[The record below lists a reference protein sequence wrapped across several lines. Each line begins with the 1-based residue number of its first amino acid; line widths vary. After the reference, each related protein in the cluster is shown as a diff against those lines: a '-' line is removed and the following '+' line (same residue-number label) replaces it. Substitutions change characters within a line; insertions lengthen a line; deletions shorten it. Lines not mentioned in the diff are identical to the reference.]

1 MYITDMGMSSFTSQ
15 ESDPKKTWPC
25 IIVWCQNMGS
35 LLCSKYYYQMP
46 FGDAERIAHV
56 SFCIVQNYRVYRFY
70 IKVIFVFQ

>member
-56 SFCIVQNYRVYRFY
+56 SSVLFKITMFTVSTT
-70 IKVIFVFQ
+70 K